1 MFSSFLFCLTQFSFS
16 VIYFDPLTHKL
27 EGKKVYILNFNF
39 WIAFFVNLLP
49 PRVPK
54 SRIEFDMFN
63 LFYLLYSLWL
73 VGEGDNPSDM
83 RQQVQSNNIRIQILE
98 EQNNQLRKNITKMLD
113 GQGHKHQGAKVH
125 LKGQTADIILYPPK
139 YPLTLYLIFFFFHI
153 ESQTANLRV
162 SCLFFP

>member
-1 MFSSFLFCLTQFSFS
+1 MFS
-16 VIYFDPLTHKL
+16 
-27 EGKKVYILNFNF
+27 
-39 WIAFFVNLLP
+39 
-49 PRVPK
+49 
-54 SRIEFDMFN
+54 

-139 YPLTLYLIFFFFHI
+139 YPLTLYLIFFFFI
-153 ESQTANLRV
+153 LKVKQQTWEFPAY
-162 SCLFFP
+162 FFP